1 MLSARIDERLR
12 HYRDRYT
19 QRHPQ
24 SAAAHQQAKAALPG
38 GNTRSVLYFQPF
50 PLGMAFGRGAR
61 LTDIDGHNYLDCV
74 GEFSAGLYG
83 HDEPEIMQAVR
94 EVLSRGLVLAGPTEL
109 EARMA
114 GLVQARFPAV
124 EQLRFCNSGTE
135 ANLFALNTAR
145 VVTGRHRIMV
155 FRQAYHGGVLVF
167 GDTSLP
173 MNAPYDF
180 VFGDYN
186 DSAGSVALIEQNATE
201 LAAVIVEPVLGAGG
215 NIPGQADFLAA
226 LREATQRVGALLI
239 FDEVKTS
246 RLGSGG
252 VHKLSWITPDLV
264 SLGKYIGGGLPC
276 GAFGGRADI
285 MQRFD
290 PARPDALKHAGT
302 FNNNVCTMAAG
313 IAGLSQVFTAARA
326 DDFLHRS
333 ESFRSGLN
341 TEFASRG
348 LPMQCVGLGSMF
360 SLHFTAKPV
369 RRPSDIPAHSRLMGQ
384 LFHMHSLLNGL
395 LVCARG
401 DLFLSLPM
409 VDADLQAIRAQML
422 AFADEHA
429 DLLALI

>member
-1 MLSARIDERLR
+1 MLSAKINERLR
-12 HYRDRYT
+12 LLRDRYT
-19 QRHPQ
+19 QGNPK
-24 SAAAHQQAKAALPG
+24 SAAAQREAMTALPG

-50 PLGMAFGRGAR
+50 PLSMAHGRGAR
-61 LTDIDGHNYLDCV
+61 LTDVDGHDYLDCV

-83 HDEPEIMQAVR
+83 HDEPKILQALR
-94 EVLSRGLVLAGPTEL
+94 DVLSRGLVLAGPTEL
-109 EARMA
+109 EFQMA
-114 GLVQARFPAV
+114 GLLRGRFPAL

-135 ANLFALNTAR
+135 ANLFALNTAM
-145 VVTGRHRIMV
+145 VVTGRRRIMV

-167 GDTSLP
+167 ADTSLP
-173 MNAPYDF
+173 MNVPYDF
-180 VFGDYN
+180 IFADYN
-186 DSAGSVALIEQNATE
+186 DTADSIALIEKHAAE

-215 NIPGQADFLAA
+215 NIPGRADFLAG
-226 LREATQRVGALLI
+226 LREATRKAGALLI

-252 VHKLSWITPDLV
+252 VQKLTGITPDLV
-264 SLGKYIGGGLPC
+264 TFGKYLGGGLPC

-290 PARPDALKHAGT
+290 PSRPDALKHAGT

-313 IAGLSQVFTAARA
+313 IAGLSQVFTAERA
-326 DDFLHRS
+326 DEFFRHAEDFRA
-333 ESFRSGLN
+333 GLN
-341 TEFASRG
+341 AEFTSRQ

-360 SLHFTAKPV
+360 SLHFTARPV
-369 RRPSDIPAHSRLMGQ
+369 ERPSDIPAYSRLMGQ

-409 VDADLQAIRAQML
+409 TDGDLAAIRAQMF
-422 AFADEHA
+422 AFAEDQA
-429 DLLALI
+429 DLLSLI